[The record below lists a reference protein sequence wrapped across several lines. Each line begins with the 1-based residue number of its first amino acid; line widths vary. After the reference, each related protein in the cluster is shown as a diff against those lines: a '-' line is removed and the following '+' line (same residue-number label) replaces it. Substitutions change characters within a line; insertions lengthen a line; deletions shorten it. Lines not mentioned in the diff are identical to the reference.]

1 MVVVLVFPLH
11 VLAAMVHGITRVSQ
25 GSIIG
30 LPLFLVYINDLPD
43 GVICNIANI
52 AIILEL
58 GISFSSRLDW
68 DSCIVSIV

>member
-1 MVVVLVFPLH
+1 MTFDGLLLKYPDKALPP
-11 VLAAMVHGITRVSQ
+11 Q
-25 GSIIG
+25 GSIVG